1 MPASSMSQSR
11 FDCLFESVR
20 IGPVTA
26 PNRFYQ
32 VPHCNSL
39 GHIRP
44 QAEAENR
51 RVKAQGGWGVICT
64 QEVEIHPSSEI
75 SPYAEGR
82 LWDDADIPAM
92 QLTTRAIHEF
102 GALAAVE
109 LVYNGHHAP
118 NQYSRIAPMTV
129 SAMPVDSYDP
139 VQARAMDKTDIR
151 NIRRWYTDAAK
162 RARTAGF
169 DIVYVYAG
177 HDMSLLQHFLSPRY
191 NHRNDEYG
199 GSLEN
204 RLRLLHETLT
214 DVKDAVGDTCGIAL
228 RFAVDELIG
237 EDGLQADGEAQEMVS
252 LLAEIPD
259 LWDVNISDWSNDS
272 STARFEPQEGY
283 QEKFTAFV
291 KTITSKPVVGVG
303 RFTSPDTML
312 SQVNRGVLDFIGAAR
327 PSIADPYLPN
337 KIREGRFE
345 DIREC
350 IGCNI
355 CVASDNVV
363 APIRCTQNPVAG
375 EEWKRNWHPEII
387 APAVRTVDTLV
398 VGAGPAGLECAMQ
411 LARRGHQVTLAD
423 AAREFGGRSR
433 LESKLPGLASYSRV
447 ADYRIGQL
455 QRMENVQLL
464 PDNAL
469 QANDIIES
477 GISHV
482 FIATGSSWRTDAVGR
497 QHRQPVSL
505 GSVHTLTPDDIL
517 KGTSVAGNV
526 LVYDD
531 DHYYMG
537 GVIAEHLAATGC
549 TVTLVTPAARV
560 SEWTENT
567 LEIDKIQA
575 RIYSAGIKVFTS
587 TELVS
592 ISQGVAAVQHVHSG
606 ASCQLQTDSVCL
618 VTSRQSNDDLY
629 QSLLSADL
637 TTLCC
642 IGDSEAPGTIAAA
655 VYAGHLAA
663 RRFQNEEAEDAL
675 LFRRELVAI

>member
-1 MPASSMSQSR
+1 MTQSR
-11 FDCLFESVR
+11 FDCLFESVS

-139 VQARAMDKTDIR
+139 VQARAMDKADIR
-151 NIRRWYTDAAK
+151 NLRRWYADAAK

-237 EDGLQADGEAQEMVS
+237 QDGLQADGEAQEMVS

-303 RFTSPDTML
+303 RFTSPDAML

-469 QANDIIES
+469 QVNDIIES

-482 FIATGSSWRTDAVGR
+482 FMATGSSWRRDAVGR
-497 QHRQPVSL
+497 QHRQPLSL
-505 GSVHTLTPDDIL
+505 GSVQTLTPDDIL
-517 KGTSVAGNV
+517 KGAGVAGNV

-575 RIYSAGIKVFTS
+575 RIYNAGIKVCTS

-592 ISQGVAAVQHVHSG
+592 ISQGVATVQHVHSG
-606 ASCQLQTDSVCL
+606 ESCQLQIDSVCL

-629 QSLLSADL
+629 QSLLSTDL
-637 TTLCC
+637 ATLCC
-642 IGDSEAPGTIAAA
+642 VGDSEAPGTIAAA

>member
-1 MPASSMSQSR
+1 MSQSR
-11 FDCLFESVR
+11 FDVLVESVK
-20 IGPVTA
+20 IVPVTA

-44 QAEAENR
+44 RAEAENR

-75 SPYAEGR
+75 SPFAEGR

-92 QLTTRAIHEF
+92 ELTTSAIHEY
-102 GALAAVE
+102 GSLAAIE

-118 NQYSRIAPMTV
+118 NRYSRIAPMTV

-139 VQARAMDKTDIR
+139 IQARAMDKTDIR
-151 NIRRWYTDAAK
+151 NLRRWYVAAAQ
-162 RARTAGF
+162 RAKTAGF

-191 NHRNDEYG
+191 NQRIDEYG
-199 GSLEN
+199 GPLIN
-204 RLRLLHETLT
+204 RLRLLQETLT
-214 DVKDAVGDTCGIAL
+214 DVKNAVGDSCGIAL

-237 EDGLQADGEAQEMVS
+237 KEGLQAEGEAHEMVS
-252 LLAEIPD
+252 ILAEIPD

-303 RFTSPDTML
+303 RFTSPDAML
-312 SQVNRGVLDFIGAAR
+312 SQVNRGILDFIGAAR

-355 CVASDNVV
+355 CVASDNVI

-375 EEWKRNWHPEII
+375 EEWKRNWHPETI
-387 APAVRTVDTLV
+387 APAVKVVDTLV
-398 VGAGPAGLECAMQ
+398 VGAGPAGLECALQ
-411 LARRGHQVTLAD
+411 LAKRGHNVSLAD
-423 AAREFGGRSR
+423 TATTPGGRALR
-433 LESKLPGLASYSRV
+433 ESGLPGLASYRRV
-447 ADYRIGQL
+447 ADYRIGLL
-455 QRMENVQLL
+455 QRLANVQLL
-464 PDNAL
+464 PDNKLSAG
-469 QANDIIES
+469 DIAES
-477 GISHV
+477 GIEHV
-482 FIATGSSWRTDAVGR
+482 FIATGSRWRRDAIGR
-497 QHRQPVSL
+497 QHRLALPLQEATIV
-505 GSVHTLTPDDIL
+505 TPDDIL
-517 KGTSVAGNV
+517 DGVSLSGEV

-537 GVIAEHLAATGC
+537 GVIAEQLAASGC
-549 TVTLVTPAARV
+549 SVTLVTPAARI
-560 SEWTENT
+560 SEWTEHT
-567 LEIDKIQA
+567 LEIEKIHEK
-575 RIYSAGIKVFTS
+575 IYQAGIRVLTS

-592 ISQGVAAVQHVHSG
+592 ADGSSATVQHIYSG
-606 ASCQLQTDSVCL
+606 ESQQLKIDSICL
-618 VTSRQSNDDLY
+618 VTSRASSDSLY
-629 QSLLSADL
+629 QALLPTDL
-637 TTLCC
+637 KTLCC

-663 RRFQNEEAEDAL
+663 RRFQNEQKEDQL

>member
-1 MPASSMSQSR
+1 MSQTR
-11 FDCLFESVR
+11 FDVLFESVK

-32 VPHCNSL
+32 VPHCNAL
-39 GHIRP
+39 GHLRP
-44 QAEAENR
+44 RAEAENR

-75 SPYAEGR
+75 SPFAEGR

-92 QLTTRAIHEF
+92 ELTTSAIHEY
-102 GALAAVE
+102 GSLAAIE

-118 NQYSRIAPMTV
+118 NRYSRIAPMSV

-139 VQARAMDKTDIR
+139 VQARAMNKADIS
-151 NIRRWYTDAAK
+151 NMRRWYVDAAK

-191 NHRNDEYG
+191 NQRTDNYG
-199 GSLEN
+199 GSLVN
-204 RLRLLHETLT
+204 RLRLLQETLT
-214 DVKDAVGDTCGIAL
+214 DVKNAVGDSCGIAL

-237 EDGLQADGEAQEMVS
+237 REGLQAEGEAHEMVS
-252 LLAEIPD
+252 ILSEIPD

-303 RFTSPDTML
+303 RFTSPDAML
-312 SQVNRGVLDFIGAAR
+312 SQVNRGILDFIGAAR

-355 CVASDNVV
+355 CVASDNVI

-375 EEWKRNWHPEII
+375 EEWKRNWHPETI
-387 APAVRTVDTLV
+387 APAVEAVDTLV
-398 VGAGPAGLECAMQ
+398 VGAGPAGLECALQ
-411 LARRGHQVTLAD
+411 LARRGHNVTLAD
-423 AAREFGGRSR
+423 TATTLGGRALR
-433 LESKLPGLASYSRV
+433 ESALPGLASYCRV
-447 ADYRIGQL
+447 ADYRISQL
-455 QRMENVQLL
+455 QRMPNVQLL
-464 PDNAL
+464 PDNQL
-469 QANDIIES
+469 QANDIVEAGIE
-477 GISHV
+477 HV
-482 FIATGSSWRTDAVGR
+482 FIATGSSWRRDAIGR
-497 QHRQPVSL
+497 QHRLALPLESAKV
-505 GSVHTLTPDDIL
+505 LTPDDIL
-517 KGTSVAGNV
+517 DGASAGGNV

-537 GVIAEHLAATGC
+537 GVIAEHLQASGC
-549 TVTLVTPAARV
+549 AVTLVTPAARI
-560 SEWTENT
+560 SEWTEHT

-575 RIYSAGIKVFTS
+575 RIYEAGIQVFTN

-592 ISQGVAAVQHVHSG
+592 ANSQSVTLQHIHSG
-606 ASCQLQTDSVCL
+606 VQQQLSVESLCL
-618 VTSRQSNDDLY
+618 VTSRVAHDKLY
-629 QSLLSADL
+629 QSLLASDL
-637 TTLCC
+637 KTLNC
-642 IGDSEAPGTIAAA
+642 IGDCEAPGTVAAA

-663 RRFQNEEAEDAL
+663 RRFQNEEAEDQL
-675 LFRRELVAI
+675 LFRRELAS